1 MLPASSSLPDR
12 LSLTLLTPMAWIAS
26 LGAIV
31 RHFLEYAGDLA
42 HLAGAS
48 VVGLLRLDGARASS
62 IAPALKSQV
71 RFTGEQGV
79 WFVAGAGAIL
89 GAVTL
94 LQAYAQLAGLGPGQ
108 YTGTLLS
115 AVILRELGP
124 VLAAVLVIG
133 RSGTAIAAELATM
146 RLNDEVDAL
155 EVHGVDPAQYLLVP
169 RLLGVIASLFALMI
183 FLDGSALLAGYG
195 VSAAKLGTP
204 WTVFWNQVREALQWR
219 DFALTALKALVFG
232 FFIAIQSSYFGL
244 SVKASQ
250 TEIPQVVTKAVVAS
264 LVSVFI
270 ADGLLAALLYG

>member
-1 MLPASSSLPDR
+1 MP
-12 LSLTLLTPMAWIAS
+12 WIET
-26 LGAIV
+26 LGASV

-42 HLAGAS
+42 HLAMKA
-48 VVGLLRLDGARASS
+48 VGGVLKLDGARARVVL
-62 IAPALKSQV
+62 PVLKAQL

-79 WFVAGAGAIL
+79 WLVAGAGGIL

-94 LQAYAQLAGLGPGQ
+94 LQAYAQLAAFGPGQ

-146 RLNDEVDAL
+146 RLGEEVDAL
-155 EVHGVDPAQYLLVP
+155 EAHGMDPAQYLLAP
-169 RLLGVIASLFALMI
+169 RLLGVIGSLFALMI
-183 FLDGSALLAGYG
+183 FLDGAALLAGYA
-195 VSAAKLGTP
+195 VSALKLGTL
-204 WTVFWNQVREALQWR
+204 WGTFWSQIREAIVLR
-219 DFALTALKALVFG
+219 DFVITGLKAVVFG
-232 FFIAIQSSYFGL
+232 TFIAVQACYFGL

-250 TEIPQVVTKAVVAS
+250 TEIPQVVTKSVVAA

-270 ADGLLAALLYG
+270 ADGLFVALIYG

>member
-1 MLPASSSLPDR
+1 MS
-12 LSLTLLTPMAWIAS
+12 WIET
-26 LGAIV
+26 LGASV

-42 HLAGAS
+42 HLAAKA
-48 VVGLLRLDGARASS
+48 VGGILGLDGARARAV
-62 IAPALKSQV
+62 APALKAQL

-79 WFVAGAGAIL
+79 WLVAGAGGIL

-94 LQAYAQLAGLGPGQ
+94 LQAYAQLAGFGPGQ

-133 RSGTAIAAELATM
+133 RSGTAIAAELATL
-146 RLNDEVDAL
+146 RLGEEVDAL
-155 EVHGVDPAQYLLVP
+155 EAHGVDPAQYLLAP
-169 RLLGVIASLFALMI
+169 RLLGVIGSLFALMI
-183 FLDGSALLAGYG
+183 FLDAAALMAGYG
-195 VSAAKLGTP
+195 VSALKLGTL
-204 WTVFWNQVREALQWR
+204 WGAFWGQVRDAIALR
-219 DFALTALKALVFG
+219 DFLITGLKAVVFG
-232 FFIAIQSSYFGL
+232 TFIAVQACYFGL

-270 ADGLLAALLYG
+270 ADGLFVALLYG